1 MERQALIRG
10 GALACSLGTEMDAV
24 IAAVRD
30 GLTPATL
37 LPLDLAGLPCRR
49 PYYRLPFG
57 DDRREADVERFFYE
71 VLFDTVGR
79 ALAGAG
85 WRGGELEEAAFLFGS
100 TSIDIPIYEAAYA
113 RSEENGIHFF
123 THASLGYGSIAHAAA
138 DRFGIGGPCTTFT
151 TACTSS
157 ANALL
162 YGAGLVET
170 GVVDR
175 AVVAGYDLYNATG
188 FYGFESLRL
197 MAPGRY
203 RPFDARRDGIVMG
216 EGCGVVLLERG
227 RPAAGD
233 FVFRGGANRV
243 DPFNVTTHDENGTA
257 IAATMQAALADAGLD
272 PGAVGAV
279 KAHATGSD
287 LNDRTECA
295 GMRAVFGAAM
305 PPVTAVKPYVGHT
318 VGASG
323 AIELL
328 LVTESLRRGFLPAVP
343 GFEEEDPELGVRPLA
358 EPLPMKA
365 GTVMLNFFGFG
376 GNCTS
381 LIVSGG
387 G

>member
-1 MERQALIRG
+1 MERRACIRG
-10 GALACSLGTEMDAV
+10 GALSCSLGTEMDAV
-24 IAAVRD
+24 IGAVRD
-30 GLTPATL
+30 GRTPL
-37 LPLDLAGLPCRR
+37 EVVPLELAGLPYGR
-49 PYYRLPFG
+49 PYYRLPCRDG
-57 DDRREADVERFFYE
+57 RRDADVERFFYN
-71 VLFDTVGR
+71 VLFDTVAR
-79 ALAGAG
+79 AVSGAG
-85 WRGGELEEAAFLFGS
+85 WTGRELEGAAFLFGS

-123 THASLGYGSIAHAAA
+123 VHASLGYGSIAHAAA

-157 ANALL
+157 ANAIL
-162 YGAGLVET
+162 YGAGLIET
-170 GVVDR
+170 GVVNR
-175 AVVAGYDLYNATG
+175 VVAVGYDLYNATG

-197 MAPGRY
+197 MAPERY
-203 RPFDARRDGIVMG
+203 RPFDVDRDGIIMG

-227 RPAAGD
+227 DPANGE
-233 FVFRGGANRV
+233 FIFRGGANRC
-243 DPFNVTTHDENGTA
+243 DPFNVTTHEENGVI
-257 IAATMQAALADAGLD
+257 IAATMRQALADAGVSAD
-272 PGAVGAV
+272 EIDAV

-295 GMRAVFGAAM
+295 GMRTVFGDRL

-328 LVTESLRRGFLPAVP
+328 LITESLRRGFLPATP
-343 GFEEEDPELGVRPLA
+343 GFEKEDPDLGVSPLK
-358 EPLPMKA
+358 ECLPMKKA
-365 GTVMLNFFGFG
+365 TVMLNYFGFG

>member
-1 MERQALIRG
+1 
-10 GALACSLGTEMDAV
+10 MDAV
-24 IAAVRD
+24 AAALKEGR
-30 GLTPATL
+30 TPLAF
-37 LPLDLAGLPCRR
+37 LPLDLAGLPYRR

-57 DDRREADVERFFYE
+57 DDRREADVERFFYD
-71 VLFDTVGR
+71 VLFDTVAR
-79 ALAGAG
+79 ALDGAG
-85 WRGGELEEAAFLFGS
+85 WCGRELEGAAFLFGS

-113 RSEENGIHFF
+113 RSEENGIRYFV
-123 THASLGYGSIAHAAA
+123 HASLGYGSIAHAAA

-162 YGAGLVET
+162 YGAGLIET
-170 GVVDR
+170 GLADR
-175 AVVAGYDLYNATG
+175 AVVVGYDLYNATG

-197 MAPGRY
+197 MAPERY
-203 RPFDARRDGIVMG
+203 RPFDAGRDGIVMG

-227 RPAAGD
+227 EPGEGG
-233 FVFRGGANRV
+233 FVLRGGANRV
-243 DPFNVTTHDENGTA
+243 DLFNVTTHEENGA
-257 IAATMQAALADAGLD
+257 VIASTMRLALADAGLA
-272 PGAVGAV
+272 PEAVDAV

-295 GMRAVFGAAM
+295 GMRAVFGDRM

-323 AIELL
+323 AVELL
-328 LVTESLRRGFLPAVP
+328 LITEALRRGFLPATP
-343 GFEEEDPELGVRPLA
+343 GFEREDPELGIRPLT
-358 EPLPMKA
+358 EPLPLTKA
-365 GTVMLNFFGFG
+365 TIMLNFFGFG

-387 G
+387 S

>member
-1 MERQALIRG
+1 MGRRACIRG
-10 GALACSLGTEMDAV
+10 GALSCSLGTEMNAV
-24 IAAVRD
+24 IGAVRD
-30 GLTPATL
+30 GLTPL
-37 LPLDLAGLPCRR
+37 EFMPLDLAGLPYSR
-49 PYYRLPFG
+49 PYYRLPFRDG
-57 DDRREADVERFFYE
+57 RRDADVERFFYD
-71 VLFDTVGR
+71 VLFDTVER
-79 ALAGAG
+79 AVAGAG
-85 WRGGELEEAAFLFGS
+85 WTGRELEGAAFLFGS

-123 THASLGYGSIAHAAA
+123 VHASLGYGSIAHAAA

-157 ANALL
+157 ANAIL
-162 YGAGLVET
+162 YGAGLIET
-170 GVVDR
+170 GVVNR
-175 AVVAGYDLYNATG
+175 VVAIGYDLYNATG

-197 MAPGRY
+197 MAPERY
-203 RPFDARRDGIVMG
+203 RPFDVDRDGIIMG

-227 RPAAGD
+227 DPASGE
-233 FVFRGGANRV
+233 FIFRGGSNRC
-243 DPFNVTTHDENGTA
+243 DPFNVTTHEENGVI
-257 IAATMQAALADAGLD
+257 IAATMRQALADAGVTAD
-272 PGAVGAV
+272 QVDAV

-295 GMRAVFGAAM
+295 GMRAVFGDRL

-328 LVTESLRRGFLPAVP
+328 LITESLRRGFLPATQ
-343 GFEEEDPELGVRPLA
+343 GFEKEDPELGVRPLK
-358 EPLPMKA
+358 EPLPMKEA
-365 GTVMLNFFGFG
+365 TVMLNFFGFG

>member
-1 MERQALIRG
+1 MERKACIRG
-10 GALACSLGTEMDAV
+10 GALSCSLGTDTDAV
-24 IAAVRD
+24 IAAVRA
-30 GLTPATL
+30 GRTPVSL
-37 LPLDLAGLPCRR
+37 LPLDLAGLPYSR

-57 DDRREADVERFFYE
+57 DDRRESDVERFFYD
-71 VLFDTVGR
+71 VLFDTVAR
-79 ALAGAG
+79 AVANARWSGDEL
-85 WRGGELEEAAFLFGS
+85 RGAAFLFGS

-113 RSEENGIHFF
+113 RSEENGIHYFV
-123 THASLGYGSIAHAAA
+123 HASLGYGSIARAAA

-162 YGAGLVET
+162 YGAGLIET

-197 MAPGRY
+197 MAPERY
-203 RPFDARRDGIVMG
+203 RPFDADRDGIIMG

-227 RPAAGD
+227 EPAAGD
-233 FVFRGGANRV
+233 FVLRGGSNRV
-243 DPFNVTTHDENGTA
+243 DPFNVTTHEENGSV
-257 IAATMQAALADAGLD
+257 IASTMRLALADAGLD
-272 PGAVGAV
+272 PGAIDAV

-295 GMRAVFGAAM
+295 GMRAVFGDRL

-328 LVTESLRRGFLPAVP
+328 LVTESIRRGFLPAVP
-343 GFEEEDPELGVRPLA
+343 GFLREDPELGVRPLT
-358 EPLPMKA
+358 EPLPMN
-365 GTVMLNFFGFG
+365 GGSVMLNFFGFG

-387 G
+387 A